1 MVCRREG
8 DAYPVTLVWLSPG
21 LPADR
26 AELAAALPSDLALVP
41 ANPAADSH
49 SSADVG
55 VLPVGSLCVATVFEH
70 DLLAQLATRPAGVR
84 LLVVGPP
91 DRLADS
97 PNATAPAVGRPADVV
112 TAAASVPELV
122 TAIGHAAGASP
133 TSPYLPVAPVA
144 PGDAETVEGAPGK
157 FRTPLRT
164 RLIATAAVLLGLA
177 VGGVVIGATEGTSAA
192 TANGGAGGFGGGAGG
207 GGGGFGQF
215 PGGAGGTGAAGG
227 TATAFEKQILAC
239 LRQQGIKTPTNQ
251 LLQNQQDPALR
262 QAFLTCI
269 QQLRNGGAA
278 AAPVPGAGPG
288 GPSSQI
294 TGRP

>member
-1 MVCRREG
+1 M
-8 DAYPVTLVWLSPG
+8 TLVWLSPG

-26 AELAAALPSDLALVP
+26 AELAAALPPDLALLPV
-41 ANPAADSH
+41 NPSADPNSA
-49 SSADVG
+49 ADVG

-70 DLLAQLATRPAGVR
+70 ELLAQLAQRPAGVG

-91 DRLADS
+91 DRLVDA
-97 PNATAPAVGRPADVV
+97 PNATAPPVGRAADVV

-122 TAIGHAAGASP
+122 TAIQQAVGTSPTSSYLPAAAGAAVTAASKP
-133 TSPYLPVAPVA
+133 EKV
-144 PGDAETVEGAPGK
+144 
-157 FRTPLRT
+157 RTPVRT
-164 RLIATAAVLLGLA
+164 RLIATAAVLLGFA
-177 VGGVVIGATEGTSAA
+177 VGGVVIATTEGTSSA
-192 TANGGAGGFGGGAGG
+192 TANGGAGGFGRFGGAAGG
-207 GGGGFGQF
+207 GF
-215 PGGAGGTGAAGG
+215 PGAGGTGTVPGGAGAAGG
-227 TATAFEKQILAC
+227 TATTVEKQILAC
-239 LRQQGIKTPTNQ
+239 LRQQGIKTPTSQ

-278 AAPVPGAGPG
+278 TSAVPGGGPG